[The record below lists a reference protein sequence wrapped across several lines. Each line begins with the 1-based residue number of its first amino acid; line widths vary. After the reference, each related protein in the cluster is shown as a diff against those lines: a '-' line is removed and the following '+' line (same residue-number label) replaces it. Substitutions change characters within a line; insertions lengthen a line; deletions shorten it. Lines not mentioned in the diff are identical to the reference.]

1 MRFLLLLPLLYI
13 FVHAMPTRL
22 VIGTYSSERNA
33 HNAEKELQEF
43 IREDPNFELFV
54 TSNKLATNTL
64 EYGKYYIVTLEPF
77 DDAVLER
84 FALSKLIVR
93 YDGTYVLPLT
103 QDAPK
108 KTAPVHNG
116 SVVAPAAAAPTDK
129 PKIVDTNEEVYLNQD
144 PILAAEPSL
153 EELPLKTEEPKAQ
166 SAQIIASQKKKEDI
180 VTQTSQTT
188 KQNTK
193 ETSSKKESSVLGEF
207 MFEIIALVAILIAI
221 VAYFLIKKSKYK
233 KEENNPLQEIVV
245 DEYDAQEEMQI
256 NADTQAAPKKEE
268 AQEAEQ
274 EIPQIV
280 VQEGE
285 AAAQETITI
294 DQEVL
299 QESHTD
305 TFGGKEEGSFGVIET
320 VSPEP
325 TQPEQPKKNRRKKR
339 DVPPHAKIAK
349 QNFKEFAGMRIL
361 VAEDNLINQKVIS
374 GLLADT
380 GIELVIANDG
390 KEALD
395 TLKKDSDFTL
405 VLMDAHMPRIDGFEA
420 TRKIRANP
428 DYDHIL
434 VVALSGDTAAD
445 DIKKMQAAGMEE
457 HLEKPLK
464 MDSLYDILYAYWD
477 GGETESSDEY
487 IEVIMTNELHGDE
500 GLNICGGD
508 EGFYKEILNEF
519 VTTYSDSSEKIHAYL
534 TQGDMQKADKLLLDI
549 VGITSNIGA
558 KNLNS
563 IAHDLKDA
571 LADTQEKSYLTL
583 ADEYEKHLHYLLRDI
598 KAYNK

>member
-1 MRFLLLLPLLYI
+1 MRFLLLLSFLAV
-13 FVHAMPTRL
+13 FVHAMQSRL

-33 HNAEKELQEF
+33 HNAEKELQNF
-43 IREDPNFELFV
+43 IGEDANFRLFV
-54 TSNKLATNTL
+54 TSNKLTTNVL
-64 EYGKYYIVTLEPF
+64 EYGKYYIVALEPF
-77 DDAVLER
+77 DDVVLER

-103 QDAPK
+103 EGSHK
-108 KTAPVHNG
+108 KSTLAQN
-116 SVVAPAAAAPTDK
+116 STVVAPAKTVA
-129 PKIVDTNEEVYLNQD
+129 PKIVDTNEEVYLGED
-144 PILAAEPSL
+144 PILVKEPSL
-153 EELPLKTEEPKAQ
+153 EELPVKTEESKAQ

-188 KQNTK
+188 KQNTQ
-193 ETSSKKESSVLGEF
+193 ETSSKKESSVVGEF
-207 MFEIIALVAILIAI
+207 MFEIIALIAILIAI

-245 DEYDAQEEMQI
+245 DEYDAE
-256 NADTQAAPKKEE
+256 
-268 AQEAEQ
+268 EQ
-274 EIPQIV
+274 ETPNGTEKQTPRQETPQVASKETADVVAQNEEIV
-280 VQEGE
+280 T
-285 AAAQETITI
+285 QETIPM
-294 DQEVL
+294 DQAVL
-299 QESHTD
+299 AEEHTE
-305 TFGGKEEGSFGVIET
+305 TFGGKEEGSFGVVET
-320 VSPEP
+320 TPPQQE
-325 TQPEQPKKNRRKKR
+325 QQPKKTRRKKR
-339 DVPPHAKIAK
+339 EVPPHAKITK
-349 QNFKEFAGMRIL
+349 QNFKEFTGMRIL

-380 GIELVIANDG
+380 GIEIVIADDG

-395 TLKKDSDFTL
+395 ILKKDSNFTL
-405 VLMDAHMPRIDGFEA
+405 ILMDAHMPRIDGFEA

-464 MDSLYDILYAYWD
+464 MDSLYDILYAYWE
-477 GGETESSDEY
+477 GEETESSDEY
-487 IEVIMTNELHGDE
+487 IEVIMTNELNGDE

-519 VTTYSDSSEKIHAYL
+519 LTTYSDSAEKIHAYL
-534 TQGDMQKADKLLLDI
+534 ASGDMPKADKLLLDI

-558 KNLNS
+558 KNLNA

-583 ADEYEKHLHYLLRDI
+583 AEEYEKHLHYLLRDI

>member
-1 MRFLLLLPLLYI
+1 MRFLLLLSFLAV
-13 FVHAMPTRL
+13 FVHAMQSRL

-33 HNAEKELQEF
+33 HNAEKELQNF
-43 IREDPNFELFV
+43 IGEDANFKLFV
-54 TSNKLATNTL
+54 TSNKLTTNVL
-64 EYGKYYIVTLEPF
+64 EYGKYYIVALEPF
-77 DDAVLER
+77 DDVVLER

-103 QDAPK
+103 EGSPK
-108 KTAPVHNG
+108 KSTLAQN
-116 SVVAPAAAAPTDK
+116 STVVAPAKTVA
-129 PKIVDTNEEVYLNQD
+129 PKIVDTNEEVYLGED
-144 PILAAEPSL
+144 PILVKEPSL
-153 EELPLKTEEPKAQ
+153 EELPVKTEESKAQ

-188 KQNTK
+188 KQNTQ
-193 ETSSKKESSVLGEF
+193 ETSSKKESSVVGEF
-207 MFEIIALVAILIAI
+207 MFEIIALIAILIAI

-245 DEYDAQEEMQI
+245 DEYDAE
-256 NADTQAAPKKEE
+256 
-268 AQEAEQ
+268 EQ
-274 EIPQIV
+274 ETPNGTEKQTPRQETPQVASKETADVVAQNEEIV
-280 VQEGE
+280 T
-285 AAAQETITI
+285 QETIPM
-294 DQEVL
+294 DQAVL
-299 QESHTD
+299 AEEHTE
-305 TFGGKEEGSFGVIET
+305 TFGGKEEGSFGVVET
-320 VSPEP
+320 TPPQQE
-325 TQPEQPKKNRRKKR
+325 QQPKKTRRKKR
-339 DVPPHAKIAK
+339 EVPPHAKITK
-349 QNFKEFAGMRIL
+349 QNFKEFTGMRIL

-380 GIELVIANDG
+380 GIEIVIADDG

-395 TLKKDSDFTL
+395 ILKKDSNFTL
-405 VLMDAHMPRIDGFEA
+405 ILMDAHMPRIDGFEA

-464 MDSLYDILYAYWD
+464 MDSLYDILYAYWE
-477 GGETESSDEY
+477 GEETESSDEY
-487 IEVIMTNELHGDE
+487 IEVIMTNELNGDE

-519 VTTYSDSSEKIHAYL
+519 LTTYSDSAEKIHAYL
-534 TQGDMQKADKLLLDI
+534 ASGDMPKADKLLLDI

-558 KNLNS
+558 KNLNA

-583 ADEYEKHLHYLLRDI
+583 AEEYEKHLHYLLRDI